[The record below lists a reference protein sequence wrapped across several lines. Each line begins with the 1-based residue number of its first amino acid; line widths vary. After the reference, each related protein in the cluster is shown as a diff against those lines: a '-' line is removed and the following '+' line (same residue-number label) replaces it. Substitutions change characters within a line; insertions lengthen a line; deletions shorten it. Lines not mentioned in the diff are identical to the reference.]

1 LTTFS
6 FPWVEAAIVPPLVA
20 ALWVRWLHDPVQ
32 TRRFSLI
39 ACGLTLVCAAGAWAE
54 FALSPDAASAHNRWS
69 LLGDTVFTID
79 GLSAP
84 LLPLVSLLYLLTALA
99 TLGTKVRRFSFSS
112 MLVSEAILLATLSC
126 KQPWIIIALLAAGTI
141 PPFVELY
148 GHRRPW
154 RVYALHMALFVA
166 LLVGGQALISWNVDA
181 PGASIVGVT
190 LLMAAVLV
198 RSGILPVHCWMTDL
212 FEHATF
218 GTALLFVT
226 PMVGTYAAM
235 RLVFPIAPDWVLHG
249 IASLSL
255 ATALYAAGM
264 ALVQREARRLFC
276 YLFLSHSSLVFVGL
290 EMATS
295 VGVTAALCAWLS
307 IALSMAG
314 FGLTLRAIEARTGRL
329 SIDEFHGLF
338 PHTPL
343 LAALFLI
350 TGLASIGFPGTVGFI
365 GTELLVEG
373 TVRVYP
379 LMGIA
384 VVVTAALNGLA
395 VLQLYFRVFTG
406 TRHVASIDLNSRP
419 PERIAVL
426 VLSALILGGGLY
438 PQPGVVSRY
447 DVATQLVEQRAQR
460 LATAP
465 APGDSKLAVLR
476 DPALQRRDGGLRSPR
491 NGGAWRQRGP

>member
-1 LTTFS
+1 MSTLS
-6 FPWVEAAIVPPLVA
+6 VPWAEAVIVPPLVG
-20 ALWVRWLHDPVQ
+20 ALCVRWLRDSEQ
-32 TRRFSLI
+32 TRRVSLV
-39 ACGLTLVCAAGAWAE
+39 ACGLTLLCAAGAWADL
-54 FALSPDAASAHNRWS
+54 AISGNAPTAPNRWS

-84 LLPLVSLLYLLTALA
+84 LLPLASLLYLLTALA

-112 MLVSEAILLATLSC
+112 MLISEAILLATLSC

-148 GHRRPW
+148 SHRRPC
-154 RVYALHMALFVA
+154 RVYALHMVLFVG
-166 LLVGGQALISWNVDA
+166 LLVTGQALLTWNADSSE
-181 PGASIVGVT
+181 ASIAGVT

-198 RSGILPVHCWMTDL
+198 RSGIVPVHCWMTDL
-212 FEHATF
+212 FEHASL

-290 EMATS
+290 EMATP
-295 VGVTAALCAWLS
+295 VGLTAALCTWLS
-307 IALSMAG
+307 VGLSMAG
-314 FGLTLRAIEARTGRL
+314 FGLTLRVIEARTGRL
-329 SIDEFHGLF
+329 SIDEFHGLYT
-338 PHTPL
+338 HTPR

-350 TGLASIGFPGTVGFI
+350 TGLASIGFPGTVGFV

-373 TVRVYP
+373 AVQIYP
-379 LMGIA
+379 LVGIA
-384 VVVTAALNGLA
+384 IVVAAALNGLA
-395 VLQLYFRVFTG
+395 VLHIYFRVFAG
-406 TRHVASIDLNSRP
+406 TRHVASIDLSSRP
-419 PERIAVL
+419 PERMAVL
-426 VLSALILGGGLY
+426 ILSALILGGGLY
-438 PQPGVVSRY
+438 PQPGVASRY
-447 DVATQLVEQRAQR
+447 EVATGLVEQRAQR
-460 LATAP
+460 LAIPTAP
-465 APGDSKLAVLR
+465 GASKIAVHR
-476 DPALQRRDGGLRSPR
+476 GLRAIGLDER
-491 NGGAWRQRGP
+491 